1 MPLPRFT
8 LSVGRSNK
16 GAVTSDRA
24 GINCGSACSAKFA
37 QGSVVTVTK
46 DTSVQANFS
55 KSFHRDRGWCVAVI
69 P

>member
-8 LSVGRSNK
+8 RSVGRSNK
-16 GAVTSDRA
+16 GMVTSDLA

-37 QGSVVTVTK
+37 QGSVVTLTK

-55 KSFHRDRGWCVAVI
+55 K
-69 P
+69 